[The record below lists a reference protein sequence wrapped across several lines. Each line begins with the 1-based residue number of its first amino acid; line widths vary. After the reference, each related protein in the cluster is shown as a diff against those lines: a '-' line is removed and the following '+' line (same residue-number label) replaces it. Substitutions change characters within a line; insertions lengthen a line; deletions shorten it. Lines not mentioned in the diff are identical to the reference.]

1 MNKKSLLATFIL
13 TSILYYIIPLIF
25 LKFYSGS
32 SDKAGF
38 IFILFYIC
46 SAFSIT
52 MLISYFIER
61 KVYIPLFSIILSIPL
76 IYVFNSSAFVIIILI
91 AIFSFLSY
99 GLSAILK

>member
-13 TSILYYIIPLIF
+13 
-25 LKFYSGS
+25 
-32 SDKAGF
+32 
-38 IFILFYIC
+38 ILFYIC

>member
-38 IFILFYIC
+38 ILMLFYIF
-46 SAFSIT
+46 SAFSII

-61 KVYIPLFSIILSIPL
+61 KIYIPVFSIILSIPL

-99 GLSAILK
+99 GVSTILK

>member
-13 TSILYYIIPLIF
+13 
-25 LKFYSGS
+25 
-32 SDKAGF
+32 
-38 IFILFYIC
+38 ILFYIC

-91 AIFSFLSY
+91 TIFSFLSY

>member
-38 IFILFYIC
+38 ILILFYIC
-46 SAFSIT
+46 SSFAVT

>member
-25 LKFYSGS
+25 LNFYSGS

-38 IFILFYIC
+38 ILILFYIC

-52 MLISYFIER
+52 MLISYLMER

-76 IYVFNSSAFVIIILI
+76 IYVFNSSAFVIISLI

>member
-25 LKFYSGS
+25 LKFYSGP

-38 IFILFYIC
+38 ILMLFFIF

-61 KVYIPLFSIILSIPL
+61 KVAIPVFSIVLSVPL
-76 IYVFNSSAFVIIILI
+76 IYIFNSSAIVIIILI

-99 GLSAILK
+99 GLTTILK

>member
-25 LKFYSGS
+25 LKFYSGG

-38 IFILFYIC
+38 ILILFYIC

-61 KVYIPLFSIILSIPL
+61 KVYITLFSIILSITI
-76 IYVFNSSAFVIIILI
+76 IYFFNSSAFVIIILI

>member
-38 IFILFYIC
+38 ILILFY
-46 SAFSIT
+46 T
-52 MLISYFIER
+52 
-61 KVYIPLFSIILSIPL
+61 LFT
-76 IYVFNSSAFVIIILI
+76 F
-91 AIFSFLSY
+91 
-99 GLSAILK
+99 K

>member
-1 MNKKSLLATFIL
+1 MNKKSLLATGFIL
-13 TSILYYIIPLIF
+13 
-25 LKFYSGS
+25 
-32 SDKAGF
+32 
-38 IFILFYIC
+38 ILFYIC

>member
-38 IFILFYIC
+38 ILILFYI
-46 SAFSIT
+46 SNNIGKIIGFLFNFS
-52 MLISYFIER
+52 
-61 KVYIPLFSIILSIPL
+61 
-76 IYVFNSSAFVIIILI
+76 
-91 AIFSFLSY
+91 
-99 GLSAILK
+99 

>member
-1 MNKKSLLATFIL
+1 MNKKSLLATLIL

-38 IFILFYIC
+38 ILILFYIC

-52 MLISYFIER
+52 MLISYSIER

-99 GLSAILK
+99 GVSTILK

>member
-38 IFILFYIC
+38 ILMLFYIF
-46 SAFSIT
+46 SAFSII

-61 KVYIPLFSIILSIPL
+61 KIYIPVFSIILSIPL

>member
-38 IFILFYIC
+38 ILILFY
-46 SAFSIT
+46 IT

-91 AIFSFLSY
+91 TIFSFLSY

>member
-38 IFILFYIC
+38 ILMLFYIF
-46 SAFSIT
+46 SAFSII

-61 KVYIPLFSIILSIPL
+61 KIYIPVFSIILSIPL
-76 IYVFNSSAFVIIILI
+76 VYIFNSSAIVILILI

-99 GLSAILK
+99 GVSAILK

>member
-38 IFILFYIC
+38 ILIWFYIC
-46 SAFSIT
+46 SACSIT